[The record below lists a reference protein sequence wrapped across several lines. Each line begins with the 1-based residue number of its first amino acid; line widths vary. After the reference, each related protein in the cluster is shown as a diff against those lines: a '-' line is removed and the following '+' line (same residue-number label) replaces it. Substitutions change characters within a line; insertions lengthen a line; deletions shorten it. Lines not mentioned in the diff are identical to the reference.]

1 MIGILIVAIKIIV
14 LLGFLIFIHE
24 LGHFT
29 VAKLCKV
36 KVNEFAIGF
45 GPTIWKKQGKETKYA
60 LRLIPLG
67 GFVSM
72 EGEDEESNE
81 EGSFSKASIP
91 RRMAIV
97 VAGATVNIIFAV
109 IVYFI
114 LVSTSGTFISNEIDN
129 TIEGY
134 AAKEA
139 GLESGDR
146 IVKINDEEIK
156 SKYDLDEVMEK
167 NNGEEL
173 NIQVQRDDEILDF
186 NIKPTEVKSKV
197 TGIYLDDEA
206 KIITMDKGS
215 SAEKAGIENNDEIL
229 KINGQDV
236 NGSSDKVI
244 EILNQEQ
251 MENTNEDNN
260 EPIKITVKRGNAEV
274 TLDLV
279 PEIVSNYYLGIN
291 MKYAKDSLINRCIN
305 GWMETKVFVFSI
317 FDNLKQLF
325 TGNVGLDQMMGPVG
339 ISEVV
344 ANTNGFREFIEMMS
358 LISLSLGVTNLLPIP
373 ALDGGKLLILLIE
386 LVRRKPLKQ
395 QTEINIQLIGFA
407 IVIGIFLMV
416 TYNDIL
422 RIF

>member
-167 NNGEEL
+167 NNG
-173 NIQVQRDDEILDF
+173 
-186 NIKPTEVKSKV
+186 
-197 TGIYLDDEA
+197 
-206 KIITMDKGS
+206 
-215 SAEKAGIENNDEIL
+215 
-229 KINGQDV
+229 
-236 NGSSDKVI
+236 
-244 EILNQEQ
+244 
-251 MENTNEDNN
+251 
-260 EPIKITVKRGNAEV
+260 
-274 TLDLV
+274 
-279 PEIVSNYYLGIN
+279 
-291 MKYAKDSLINRCIN
+291 
-305 GWMETKVFVFSI
+305 
-317 FDNLKQLF
+317 
-325 TGNVGLDQMMGPVG
+325 
-339 ISEVV
+339 
-344 ANTNGFREFIEMMS
+344 
-358 LISLSLGVTNLLPIP
+358 
-373 ALDGGKLLILLIE
+373 
-386 LVRRKPLKQ
+386 
-395 QTEINIQLIGFA
+395 
-407 IVIGIFLMV
+407 
-416 TYNDIL
+416 
-422 RIF
+422 